1 MKRTPG
7 VFSRFARKR
16 ARRRASRGRSSS
28 ARLKASILKMR
39 RRALIWPSS
48 GGGAAGAFAG
58 AYFGEEGMG
67 RTQAERIAIGQG
79 AMIGR
84 LLGTAGKLLMG
95 IVMLVIITLD
105 SFYDF
110 AESP

>member
-1 MKRTPG
+1 MAVVGAFVGSLTGAAVLSPLPLIG
-7 VFSRFARKR
+7 PVI
-16 ARRRASRGRSSS
+16 G
-28 ARLKASILKMR
+28 
-39 RRALIWPSS
+39 AL

-58 AYFGEEGMG
+58 AYYGEEGTG
-67 RTQAERIAIGQG
+67 RTQSERIAIGKG

-84 LLGTAGKLLMG
+84 LLGTAGKLIIG